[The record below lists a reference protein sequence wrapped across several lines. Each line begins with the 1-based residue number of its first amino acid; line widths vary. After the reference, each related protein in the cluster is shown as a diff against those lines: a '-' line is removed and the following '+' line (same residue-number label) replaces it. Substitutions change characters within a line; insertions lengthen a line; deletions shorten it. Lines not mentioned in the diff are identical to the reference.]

1 MKNKLSLFFTIS
13 SLTVFVAC
21 TIERP
26 SPKTPDPFSYVT
38 NKEGYKYKAVRI
50 GSQTWLAENLQS
62 LKCVTKAGYKK
73 QEKDSIRTLLPV
85 EKNLQFYLDT
95 NKFDP
100 FVLQWTYN
108 GVDSNKVNFGRLYT
122 YYAAIDSRKICPA
135 GWHVPTAQEWGK
147 MINYLGGDSIAGSKL
162 KGNSPLLWNASLL
175 QNSSN
180 STLFNA
186 QGGGQ
191 KNEYGNFINQFNYG
205 YWWTST
211 PDQDD
216 PDQAIAYTL
225 HVGSK
230 RISQVS
236 KSKKCALS
244 VRCILD

>member
-1 MKNKLSLFFTIS
+1 
-13 SLTVFVAC
+13 
-21 TIERP
+21 
-26 SPKTPDPFSYVT
+26 
-38 NKEGYKYKAVRI
+38 
-50 GSQTWLAENLQS
+50 
-62 LKCVTKAGYKK
+62 
-73 QEKDSIRTLLPV
+73 
-85 EKNLQFYLDT
+85 
-95 NKFDP
+95 
-100 FVLQWTYN
+100 
-108 GVDSNKVNFGRLYT
+108 VDSNKVNFGRLYT

-147 MINYLGGDSIAGSKL
+147 MINFLGGDSIAGSKL